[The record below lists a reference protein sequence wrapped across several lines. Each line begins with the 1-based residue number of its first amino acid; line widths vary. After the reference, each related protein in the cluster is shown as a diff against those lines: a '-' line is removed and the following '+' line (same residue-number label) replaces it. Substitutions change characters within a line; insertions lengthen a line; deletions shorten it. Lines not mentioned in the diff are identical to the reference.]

1 MQRSR
6 VRMTSRTKMRRSQI
20 KLVWAAVVLLGMLV
34 HNNWQIIAIEK
45 HCNIN

>member
-1 MQRSR
+1 
-6 VRMTSRTKMRRSQI
+6 MTRRTKMWRSQI

-34 HNNWQIIAIEK
+34 HNNWQLIATEK